1 MTKRAA
7 SAPTAKKELDPLLV
21 AACERIKLDVTK
33 VLAWGLYADRVVVI
47 ASDGRKLEIPR

>member
-7 SAPTAKKELDPLLV
+7 SAPAAQKEFDPLLV
-21 AACERIKLDVTK
+21 AACERLKLDVAK